1 MSATNASDRTRA
13 LPPLPGGRRFA
24 LLTTS
29 CWPSL
34 WRCWPRSAGGPGATS
49 RWPSPAVHALNLNLF
64 YGFSE
69 GIVPNM
75 AVPRSLTV
83 VDAAVVLPALNVVAW
98 HARVLLVHTRL
109 SRERS
114 GAEISK

>member
-1 MSATNASDRTRA
+1 MA
-13 LPPLPGGRRFA
+13 L
-24 LLTTS
+24 T
-29 CWPSL
+29 
-34 WRCWPRSAGGPGATS
+34 
-49 RWPSPAVHALNLNLF
+49 AVHALNLNLF

-83 VDAAVVLPALNVVAW
+83 VDAAVVLPALNVVALAW